1 MSQNNMYEPPI
12 KVDYYC
18 HRTTGMESKTLEVK
32 TEFEDFCKEEIED
45 ARSIAWAMGLTVT
58 EQQTHMSLFLQFEGH
73 ETLKS
78 KLFLL
83 K

>member
-1 MSQNNMYEPPI
+1 
-12 KVDYYC
+12 
-18 HRTTGMESKTLEVK
+18 METSTLHVK
-32 TEFEDFCKEEIED
+32 TEFEDFCKEEIKH
-45 ARSIAWAMGLTVT
+45 ARSIAYAMGLTVT
-58 EQQTHMSLFLQFEGH
+58 EQQTHMSLFIEFEGH

>member
-1 MSQNNMYEPPI
+1 MYEPPI

-18 HRTTGMESKTLEVK
+18 ERTTGMESKTLQVK
-32 TEFEDFCKEEIED
+32 TEFDAFCEDEIKS
-45 ARSIAWAMGLTVT
+45 ARSIAWAMRLNVT
-58 EQQTHMSLFLQFEGH
+58 EQQTHMSLFIEFEGH

>member
-1 MSQNNMYEPPI
+1 MYEPPI
-12 KVDYYC
+12 KIDYYK
-18 HRTTGMESKTLEVK
+18 HQTTGMETSTLQVK
-32 TEFEDFCKEEIED
+32 TEFEAFCEDEIKS

-58 EQQTHMSLFLQFEGH
+58 EQQTHMSLFIEFEGH

-83 K
+83 R